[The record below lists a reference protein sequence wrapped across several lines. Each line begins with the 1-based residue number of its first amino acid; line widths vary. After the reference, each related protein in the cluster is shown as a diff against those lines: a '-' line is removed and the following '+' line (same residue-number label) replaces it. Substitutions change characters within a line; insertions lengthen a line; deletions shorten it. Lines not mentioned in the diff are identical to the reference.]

1 MGFLTWIIVILV
13 GGGWCLSVWGKVPQD
28 KNGRSDR

>member
-1 MGFLTWIIVILV
+1 MGWIGTLIVLV
-13 GGGWCLSVWGKVPQD
+13 VGAGWCLAVWGQVPQD